1 MTKYSH
7 TQSRAA
13 SINEDRTFWRNHPAT
28 SAQQHLLPFDGTR
41 SQRQG
46 KATQADVLIQLLR
59 DARAHRSP
67 LGLPSIMKAGIAQH
81 GARMKELRDRG
92 FVIQNHMERVD
103 GVVHSEYQ
111 LVFDPENDAAEF
123 EL

>member
-1 MTKYSH
+1 
-7 TQSRAA
+7 
-13 SINEDRTFWRNHPAT
+13 
-28 SAQQHLLPFDGTR
+28 
-41 SQRQG
+41 
-46 KATQADVLIQLLR
+46 
-59 DARAHRSP
+59 
-67 LGLPSIMKAGIAQH
+67 MKAGIAQH